1 MKWTSYSIAGIVS
14 ILSCHC
20 AIGQNLVPNPSF
32 EDFYKAPFS
41 FSDTPEKFRLP
52 GWNSASKGT
61 PDYFH
66 SASAGDASVPLNW
79 AGVSAA
85 HSGKGYA
92 GLFAGGKPGK
102 DNGKVYREYIQCKLL
117 DSLQRDSLYELG
129 FYFKLSSYSHY
140 TIDRIG
146 MLLLDSGLNLKH
158 NQVLKVNPTLSIIR
172 SSMNAGDWEHAKMVY
187 KAHGGESYLIIGNF
201 FDDHETEKLKLE
213 IHSVESNML
222 TGIAYF
228 YIDDVSVTPVLKE
241 DLVEAIESLPENA
254 EIKANNAYVL
264 SNIQFEF
271 DSYKLLPSSFPEL
284 ARMVKVM
291 QKNPKWKLGINGHA
305 DDQGSDEYNLQLS
318 VNRAKEVADFLVS
331 MGINPFRIN
340 IKGFGNKI
348 PLKQGKDENTRA
360 MNRRVEIEFAD

>member
-1 MKWTSYSIAGIVS
+1 MKGTSYSIAGMIF
-14 ILSCHC
+14 IISCHFS
-20 AIGQNLVPNPSF
+20 IGQNLVPNPSF
-32 EDFYKAPFS
+32 EEYYRVPFS

-66 SASAGDASVPLNW
+66 SLSAGDASVPLNW
-79 AGVSAA
+79 AGISSA
-85 HSGKGYA
+85 HSGNGYA
-92 GLFAGGKPGK
+92 GIFAGGKPGR
-102 DNGKVYREYIQCKLL
+102 DNGKVYREYIQCRLV

-146 MLLLDSGLNLKH
+146 MLLLDSGLDLKH
-158 NQVLKVNPTLSIIR
+158 NQVFKVNPTLSIIR
-172 SSMNAGDWEHAKMVY
+172 SSMNAGDWERAKMVY

-201 FDDHETEKLKLE
+201 FDDRETEKLKLE

-241 DLVEAIESLPENA
+241 EVVDAIESLPENA

-284 ARMVKVM
+284 SRMVKVM
-291 QKNPKWKLGINGHA
+291 QKHPTWKLGINGHA

-348 PLKQGKDENTRA
+348 PLKQGKDEGTRA